1 MRILLISIVELREF
15 KDVFDRFYRPVK
27 NFLYYKLGDVALAED
42 LVQEVFLKAWEK
54 RDSIRLE
61 TVKSLLYTIATNLA
75 NNHYSSAHAR
85 FEFELK
91 ENTDHSTR
99 ENPQYLLENSEFK
112 TRLEKALAALPEKQR
127 AVFLMS
133 RMDDLTYIEIAERLE
148 ISVKA
153 VEKRMHEALS
163 FLRNVLDQKI

>member
-1 MRILLISIVELREF
+1 MELREF

-27 NFLYYKLGDVALAED
+27 NFLYYKLGDVSLAED
-42 LVQEVFLKAWEK
+42 IVQEVFLKAWEK

-75 NNHYSSAHAR
+75 NNHYNSARAR

-91 ENTDHSTR
+91 ENLDHTTQ
-99 ENPQYLLENSEFK
+99 ENPQYLLENTEFK

-127 AVFLMS
+127 TVFLMS
-133 RMDDLTYIEIAERLE
+133 RMDELTYTEIAERLE

-153 VEKRMHEALS
+153 VEKRMHEALG
-163 FLRNVLDQKI
+163 FLRNVLDQKL